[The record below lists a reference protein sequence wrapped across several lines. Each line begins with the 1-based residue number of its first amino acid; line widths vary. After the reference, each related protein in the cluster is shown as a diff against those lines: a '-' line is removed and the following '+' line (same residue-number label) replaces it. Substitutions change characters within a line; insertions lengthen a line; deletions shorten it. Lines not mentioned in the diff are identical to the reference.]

1 MGKNGRTLV
10 RGRSWFL
17 LRRHFPGIYSVY
29 DFLPKLCFVFF
40 GPVPSFTIEPK
51 FTLLFMLSVAMD
63 TMLLE
68 ESLWIIGTRKRGKQ
82 SHRCEAE
89 DWVMHNQDKPVKV
102 PLLRLK

>member
-1 MGKNGRTLV
+1 
-10 RGRSWFL
+10 
-17 LRRHFPGIYSVY
+17 
-29 DFLPKLCFVFF
+29 
-40 GPVPSFTIEPK
+40 
-51 FTLLFMLSVAMD
+51 MLSVAMD

-89 DWVMHNQDKPVKV
+89 DWVMYNHDKPVNV

>member
-1 MGKNGRTLV
+1 
-10 RGRSWFL
+10 
-17 LRRHFPGIYSVY
+17 
-29 DFLPKLCFVFF
+29 
-40 GPVPSFTIEPK
+40 
-51 FTLLFMLSVAMD
+51 MLSVAMD